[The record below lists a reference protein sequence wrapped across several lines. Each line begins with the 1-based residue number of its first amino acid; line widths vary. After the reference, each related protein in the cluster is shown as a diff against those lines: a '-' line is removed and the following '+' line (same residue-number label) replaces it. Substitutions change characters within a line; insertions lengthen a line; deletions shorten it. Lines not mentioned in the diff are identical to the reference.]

1 MEGKRYLHRLP
12 IESCIHQKGLWI
24 SYQVIPRTA
33 TVLKIAWMGW
43 CIFPSLSI
51 LCNPSVFDDFSSSSF
66 RDNLAHAAAW
76 LAKATTNNNAKRNTF
91 VNEAARFL
99 DNGYIW
105 GASWDESR
113 AWVNVS
119 TRTHREEDVKIP
131 KVAHPEISNIIENH
145 LLYLCYTHVSD
156 Q

>member
-1 MEGKRYLHRLP
+1 M
-12 IESCIHQKGLWI
+12 
-24 SYQVIPRTA
+24 
-33 TVLKIAWMGW
+33 
-43 CIFPSLSI
+43 
-51 LCNPSVFDDFSSSSF
+51 
-66 RDNLAHAAAW
+66 AHAAAW

-119 TRTHREEDVKIP
+119 TRTYPEEDVKIP
-131 KVAHPEISNIIENH
+131 NVAHPEISNII
-145 LLYLCYTHVSD
+145 
-156 Q
+156 